1 MYRPKAFA
9 VDEIEA
15 LHAGIR
21 ARVLAT
27 LAVVDGVDVRFAYA
41 PVIVDALGPFGR
53 LRFHLA
59 RQNPLVR
66 LLDGAKVRVSFLG
79 PDGYVSPDW
88 YVGGGFVPTWNY
100 IAIEG
105 EGVAQRLEGESCETA
120 LADLSAQQEARLAP
134 KPPWTIEALTAT
146 RRRQLLEA
154 ISVFALPL
162 SRLEGKFKLSQDKS
176 AADRAGVVRALK
188 SLQDPRAQCLACVM
202 DAQGSD

>member
-9 VDEIEA
+9 VDEVEV
-15 LHAGIR
+15 LHAAIR

-27 LAVVDGVDVRFAYA
+27 LAVVDDEKVQLAYA
-41 PVIVDALGPFGR
+41 PVVVDPCAPFGC

-59 RQNPLVR
+59 RQNPVAN

-88 YVGGGFVPTWNY
+88 YAGEGFVPTWNY

-105 EGVAQRLEGESCETA
+105 EGIARRLEGEACEAA
-120 LADLSAQQEARLAP
+120 LAELSAQQEARLAP
-134 KPPWTIEALTAT
+134 KPPWTLEKLTAT
-146 RRRQLLEA
+146 KRRQLLEA

-176 AADRAGVVRALK
+176 VTDRNGLVRALK
-188 SLQDPRAQCLACVM
+188 SLQDPDAMSLARAM

>member
-1 MYRPKAFA
+1 MYRPKAFV
-9 VDEIEA
+9 VDEVEA
-15 LHAGIR
+15 LHAVIR

-27 LAVVDGVDVRFAYA
+27 LAVVDGESAHFAYA
-41 PVIVDALGPFGR
+41 PVVIDACAPFGR

-59 RQNPLVR
+59 RQNPVAK

-79 PDGYVSPDW
+79 ADGYISPDW
-88 YVGGGFVPTWNY
+88 YVSEGLVPTWNY
-100 IAIEG
+100 IAVEG
-105 EGVAQRLEGESCETA
+105 EGIARRLEGDACEAA

-134 KPPWTIEALTAT
+134 KASWTLEKLPAT

-154 ISVFALPL
+154 ISFFALPL

-176 AADRAGVVRALK
+176 ASDRGSVVRAL
-188 SLQDPRAQCLACVM
+188 SALQDPQAERLARAM

>member
-1 MYRPKAFA
+1 MYRPKAFV
-9 VDEIEA
+9 VDEVEV
-15 LHAGIR
+15 LHALIR

-27 LAVVDGVDVRFAYA
+27 LAVVDGESVHFAYA
-41 PVIVDALGPFGR
+41 PVVIDACAPFGR

-59 RQNPLVR
+59 RQNPVAK

-79 PDGYVSPDW
+79 ADGYISPDW
-88 YVGGGFVPTWNY
+88 YVAEGLVPTWNY
-100 IAIEG
+100 IAVEG
-105 EGVAQRLEGESCETA
+105 EGIARRLEGDACEAA

-134 KPPWTIEALTAT
+134 KAPWTLEKLPAT

-176 AADRAGVVRALK
+176 ASDLGGVVRALNA
-188 SLQDPRAQCLACVM
+188 LQDPQAKRLARAM